1 MPVTDET
8 YLLLTTFRKSGEGV
22 PTAIWIAALPD
33 GSCGFTTEANS
44 GKVKR
49 IRNNPAVTLQ
59 PCDVRG
65 RVKEGSAITN
75 ATAEVLLG
83 EDAKAARAKR
93 ARAQAIK
100 AVAMDRAKALHA
112 LKVQRFYVL
121 FVLCALVLPAV
132 AP

>member
-33 GSCGFTTEANS
+33 GSCGFTTEASS

-59 PCDVRG
+59 PCDLRG
-65 RVKEGSAITN
+65 KVKEGSAVTH
-75 ATAEVLLG
+75 ATAEVLMG
-83 EDAKAARAKR
+83 DAAKEVRAAIHRKHSVMTKFFVFSDLYRRLFRKADTTEC
-93 ARAQAIK
+93 AIR
-100 AVAMDRAKALHA
+100 M
-112 LKVQRFYVL
+112 VL
-121 FVLCALVLPAV
+121 QP
-132 AP
+132 

>member
-1 MPVTDET
+1 VPVTDET

-33 GSCGFTTEANS
+33 GSCGFTTEVNS

-65 RVKEGSAITN
+65 RVKEGSVVTH

-83 EDAKAARAKR
+83 EDAKEVRAAIVRKHSVMTKFLALGDVVRRLFRK
-93 ARAQAIK
+93 ADTTECAIR
-100 AVAMDRAKALHA
+100 M
-112 LKVQRFYVL
+112 VL
-121 FVLCALVLPAV
+121 QP
-132 AP
+132 